1 MRQISPDQVEC
12 LDSMMGIGKCRS
24 QFHQFSQEKK
34 IGSEGI
40 SDSGFT
46 SFPAGVEEILLSSEP
61 GENRSVVV
69 AA

>member
-1 MRQISPDQVEC
+1 
-12 LDSMMGIGKCRS
+12 MMGIRKCRS

-46 SFPAGVEEILLSSEP
+46 SFPAGVEKILLSSEP
-61 GENRSVVV
+61 GKNRSVVV